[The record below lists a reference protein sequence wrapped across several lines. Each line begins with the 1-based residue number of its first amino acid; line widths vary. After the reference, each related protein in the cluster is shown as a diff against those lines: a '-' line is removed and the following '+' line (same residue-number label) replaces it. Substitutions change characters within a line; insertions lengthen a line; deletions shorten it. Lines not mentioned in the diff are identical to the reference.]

1 MLVEQFFY
9 IDYDKIS
16 IFPEKNIGK
25 RLTKMDKLIY
35 LARKFFGIFGI
46 LPPP

>member
-35 LARKFFGIFGI
+35 LARKFFGIFDI
-46 LPPP
+46 LTPP